1 MSTKN
6 TKVERDTFLY
16 REGDPSDTLYMIKSG
31 RIALVKSNF
40 NLDDGVQIAERVT
53 GEIIGDLSFFDKKP
67 RSTSARALV
76 TSEVVEMPI
85 AGLMNEF
92 NAMPSWA
99 KTLIKTAN
107 TQIRDANTRI
117 KNLEGIAYDSKDK
130 ILPHTLLR
138 ICALLD
144 LLGSKGDET
153 EDGMHYFPYKELF
166 FYCSKVFHIQAEKLK
181 KGIKALQS
189 LHMLDVQETDV
200 GQMVV
205 LQSLETIHDFTM
217 WFNEMLGKDNDEKVI
232 IEEKDLP
239 PLYALAYYGQEK
251 TPDTKGQIK
260 IDLNH
265 IQTHSAKDIEKPF
278 KTDDVDGLIKKK
290 VIQEKLADSDGLCVK
305 FNYQD
310 ICRLFN
316 YWTMV
321 HVFNKEIAD
330 TPAPATSSAKEKK

>member
-6 TKVERDTFLY
+6 TRIERDQYLFK
-16 REGDPSDTLYMIKSG
+16 EGDPSDTLYLIKSG

-40 NLDDGVQIAERVT
+40 SLDDGVQIGEKVS

-85 AGLMNEF
+85 ASLMNEF

-99 KTLIKTAN
+99 KTIIKNAN
-107 TQIRDANTRI
+107 GQIRDANTRI

-138 ICALLD
+138 ICSLLD
-144 LLGSKGDET
+144 LLGAKADET
-153 EDGMHYFPYKELF
+153 EEGIKYFPYKELF
-166 FYCSKVFHIQAEKLK
+166 FYANKVFHIQSDKLK
-181 KGIKALQS
+181 KGIKALQN
-189 LHMLDVQETDV
+189 LHMLDVQDTEV

-205 LQSLETIHDFTM
+205 LLNHDALHEFTN
-217 WFNEMLGKDNDEKVI
+217 WFNEMMGKDNDEKVI

-239 PLYALAYYGQEK
+239 PLYALAFYGQEK
-251 TPDTKGQIK
+251 QPDANGVVKV
-260 IDLNH
+260 DLNH
-265 IQTHSAKDIEKPF
+265 IQEHSVKDTEKPF
-278 KTDDVDGLIKKK
+278 KTGDVDGLIKKK

-305 FNYQD
+305 FHYMN
-310 ICRLFN
+310 ICQLFN
-316 YWTMV
+316 NWTMV
-321 HVFNKEIAD
+321 HAFNKETAETSD
-330 TPAPATSSAKEKK
+330 TAGKKDKK